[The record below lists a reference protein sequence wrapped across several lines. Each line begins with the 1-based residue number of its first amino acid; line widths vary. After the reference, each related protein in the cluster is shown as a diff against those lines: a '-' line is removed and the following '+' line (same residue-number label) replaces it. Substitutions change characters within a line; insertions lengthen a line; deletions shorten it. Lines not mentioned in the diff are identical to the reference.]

1 MSFCLE
7 SLLHF
12 SAFLSYCLTGKKR
25 KGVPFSKQICERD
38 RDANLILITSREI
51 ILVSIY
57 HLLLPSYKQPMFSS
71 SSRPSKE
78 PLLFDIRLRSLDND
92 VLLIKGPPDEASSVL
107 LSGTI
112 VLSITE
118 PIQIKSLAL
127 RLFGKLRLN
136 VPTVL
141 QTANGP
147 YKRYSK
153 FERSIYSHFWD
164 DFNIKSYFQNLY
176 DNHNNGKT
184 TISSKS
190 STNLTTLPK
199 RTRAL
204 SSTSLI
210 SNNGQ
215 TSTNKNYRTLVKGN
229 YEFPFSAIIPGSLVE
244 SVEGLPNAAVT
255 YTLEATI
262 ERPKQPDLVCKKHLR
277 VIRTLA
283 TDAVELSETVSV
295 DNSWPEKVDYTISI
309 PTKAIAIGSS
319 AMIDILIV
327 PVLKGLKLGPIRIT
341 LVETSQYCGSY
352 GGIINQDRVVAK
364 LKLKDPLKHISQIKK
379 RRSLNETNDEDF
391 DMGTGEFQDKWEVQA
406 LLNIPASLSKCSQDC
421 RILSNIKVRH
431 KIKFTISLLNP
442 DGHISELRA
451 ALPVQLFI
459 SPFVPVNVKTS
470 DVIERTLKTF
480 GPSYQ
485 ATTQNDSSFSNK
497 RFIDNTE
504 EDVIFQRFV
513 SELQLS
519 SMPTIVNGSNSNA
532 HNPDAET
539 STTNDAAMVAS
550 LMVPPNYGNHVYDRV
565 YGETTNQNKISAPV
579 PPVASESQVLDDI
592 QNLYISDSNDTNNS
606 TSARNPEIRIDDGNP
621 NNCDSQDNSVNN
633 SSSNLVINFL
643 TVNDNSNSASG
654 SRYNNYTTNTGL
666 NSPSLTPSFAHLS
679 RRNSYSRQTSSTS
692 LKNDLELSTLSRV
705 PSYDKAM
712 KSDMIGE
719 DLPPAYPEEELDSQ
733 QNKKVELERPKILH
747 HKSTSS
753 LLQFPSSSKTSNNV
767 KSSSSKTH
775 LSHSPLPKSNN
786 TSSVSLQQLTRSN
799 TDSSF
804 NLNLSFAAPKSNSA
818 SRHFSFNMTPSL
830 TNSNTDSQNN
840 LYFSNAELASDA
852 DQARPEENYM
862 GSVETQR
869 SRSSS
874 IRSNTS
880 NSPSR
885 QKTGSFSNFMEMFTR
900 RDRA

>member
-1 MSFCLE
+1 
-7 SLLHF
+7 
-12 SAFLSYCLTGKKR
+12 
-25 KGVPFSKQICERD
+25 
-38 RDANLILITSREI
+38 
-51 ILVSIY
+51 
-57 HLLLPSYKQPMFSS
+57 MFSS

-127 RLFGKLRLN
+127 RLFGRLRLN
-136 VPTVL
+136 IPTVL
-141 QTANGP
+141 QTVHGP

-153 FERSIYSHFWD
+153 FERNLYSHFWD

-176 DNHNNGKT
+176 DNHNNGKI

-190 STNLTTLPK
+190 STNLAALPK
-199 RTRAL
+199 RKRAL
-204 SSTSLI
+204 STASLV
-210 SNNGQ
+210 SSNGQ
-215 TSTNKNYRTLVKGN
+215 TSTNKNYHTLVKGN

-262 ERPKQPDLVCKKHLR
+262 ERPKQPDLISKKHLR

-283 TDAVELSETVSV
+283 IDAVELSETVSV

-319 AMIDILIV
+319 AMINILIV
-327 PVLKGLKLGPIRIT
+327 PVLKGLKLGPVRVS

-352 GGIINQDRVVAK
+352 GGVINQDRIVTK
-364 LKLKDPLKHISQIKK
+364 LKLKDPLKHVAQMKKK
-379 RRSLNETNDEDF
+379 RSMNEASDDGV
-391 DMGTGEFQDKWEVQA
+391 DSGIGEFQDKWEVQT
-406 LLNIPASLSKCSQDC
+406 LLKIPPSLTKCSQDC

-470 DVIERTLKTF
+470 DVIERTLRTF

-485 ATTQNDSSFSNK
+485 VTNQNDSSFSN
-497 RFIDNTE
+497 RSFVDDTE
-504 EDVIFQRFV
+504 EDVIFQR
-513 SELQLS
+513 SISALQLS
-519 SMPTIVNGSNSNA
+519 SMPTIVSGSTLNVNA
-532 HNPDAET
+532 VDADT
-539 STTNDAAMVAS
+539 SITTDATMVTS
-550 LMVPPNYGNHVYDRV
+550 LMIPPNYGNHVYDRV
-565 YGETTNQNKISAPV
+565 YGEVANQSEISTSAPSTNIE
-579 PPVASESQVLDDI
+579 AQLIDDI
-592 QNLYISDSNDTNNS
+592 QNLHISDSNNANDTVL
-606 TSARNPEIRIDDGNP
+606 APNPQIRIDGDSLNSCNFRGNNVTSSSLNLV
-621 NNCDSQDNSVNN
+621 NNYLTVSDSGN
-633 SSSNLVINFL
+633 SSSPSGNRFNGNIN
-643 TVNDNSNSASG
+643 V
-654 SRYNNYTTNTGL
+654 GL

-692 LKNDLELSTLSRV
+692 LKNDLELTNLSRV
-705 PSYDKAM
+705 PSYDKAI
-712 KSDMIGE
+712 KFDMIGE
-719 DLPPAYPEEELDSQ
+719 DLPPAYPEEEVDSQ
-733 QNKKVELERPKILH
+733 ENKKFELERPQILH

-753 LLQFPSSSKTSNNV
+753 LLPYPGSRKSSNNV
-767 KSSSSKTH
+767 KSSSSRTR
-775 LSHSPLPKSNN
+775 LSNSPLPKSNN
-786 TSSVSLQQLTRSN
+786 SSSVSLQQLTRSN

-804 NLNLSFAAPKSNSA
+804 NLNLSFLPTKGNAG
-818 SRHFSFNMTPSL
+818 SRHFPFNMTPSSAL
-830 TNSNTDSQNN
+830 NSNNKNHS
-840 LYFSNAELASDA
+840 YFDKTESTSDVTKSK
-852 DQARPEENYM
+852 PEANHM
-862 GSVETQR
+862 NSSGNRR

-874 IRSNTS
+874 VKSNNS

-885 QKTGSFSNFMEMFTR
+885 QGTGSFANLMEMFTR

>member
-1 MSFCLE
+1 
-7 SLLHF
+7 
-12 SAFLSYCLTGKKR
+12 
-25 KGVPFSKQICERD
+25 
-38 RDANLILITSREI
+38 
-51 ILVSIY
+51 
-57 HLLLPSYKQPMFSS
+57 MFSS
-71 SSRPSKE
+71 SSRSSKE

-164 DFNIKSYFQNLY
+164 DFNIKNYFQNLY
-176 DNHNNGKT
+176 DNHNNGKI

-190 STNLTTLPK
+190 STNIATLPK

-215 TSTNKNYRTLVKGN
+215 TSTNKNYHTLVKGN

-262 ERPKQPDLVCKKHLR
+262 ERPKQSDLVCKKHLR

-327 PVLKGLKLGPIRIT
+327 PVLKGLKLGPVRIT

-352 GGIINQDRVVAK
+352 GGIINQDRVVTK
-364 LKLKDPLKHISQIKK
+364 LKLKDPLKHIAQIKK
-379 RRSLNETNDEDF
+379 KRSLNETNDEDF
-391 DMGTGEFQDKWEVQA
+391 DTSTGEFQDKWEVQA

-504 EDVIFQRFV
+504 EDVIFQRSV

-519 SMPTIVNGSNSNA
+519 SMPTIVSGSNINA
-532 HNPDAET
+532 QNLDAET

-565 YGETTNQNKISAPV
+565 YGETTNQNKISTPAP
-579 PPVASESQVLDDI
+579 PTAIEPQVLDDI
-592 QNLYISDSNDTNNS
+592 QNLYISDSNDTNNT
-606 TSARNPEIRIDDGNP
+606 TSARNPEIRIDD
-621 NNCDSQDNSVNN
+621 NCDSHGNSVNN

-643 TVNDNSNSASG
+643 TVNDNSNSAIG
-654 SRYNNYTTNTGL
+654 NRYNSNTNTGL

-692 LKNDLELSTLSRV
+692 LKNDLELTTLSRV

-719 DLPPAYPEEELDSQ
+719 DLPPAYPEEELGSQ
-733 QNKKVELERPKILH
+733 QNKKIELERPQILH

-753 LLQFPSSSKTSNNV
+753 LLQFPGSSKTSNNL
-767 KSSSSKTH
+767 KSSSSKTN
-775 LSHSPLPKSNN
+775 LSHSPLPKINN

-804 NLNLSFAAPKSNSA
+804 NLNLSFMAPKSNSA

-830 TNSNTDSQNN
+830 ATNSNNNSQNN
-840 LYFSNAELASDA
+840 LYVSNAELASDA
-852 DQARPEENYM
+852 AQSRPEENYM

-874 IRSNTS
+874 IRSNNS

-900 RDRA
+900 RDRG